1 MAKGNIAFGM
11 LKGRIGDVVFS
22 RKRGIQQ
29 SRAYVQSPANPQTLS
44 QRGQRVKFGTASAFY
59 RSAVKNLFKFA
70 FEYKLPGESDYN
82 AYIRYN
88 LPDMACNTKSA
99 YSRGLPCINNWM
111 LSNGTLRSADIYWVD
126 YGRLDKRAL
135 LCMDSWPEWGEDKTI
150 ADISNALMS
159 YYDLQDGDIVTVVS
173 ISASQSPYTNLATMM
188 AEGAQTDHA
197 DLGAPDWDIKQ
208 FTIDSHSVLKIS
220 TLGIF
225 DFQERADDG
234 LFLKNAGR
242 YTSPLAFGCA
252 VIFSRPTRRG
262 LKVSTAR
269 LLLNDKAQQCAD
281 LCKSEMWWRYCA
293 QNFDSAISLENT
305 PENILEGSVD
315 AFTNDKLLEST
326 NGYPIAPVVNAQMS
340 NTDFVT
346 GLRYTDM
353 TFHPSMIYFLVG
365 NTKAEYRETTQI
377 KGRTTYLYYV
387 DGTDYKIGLDAW
399 DGYNMGVYFIA
410 PNQSLRML
418 GAFKKAQ

>member
-99 YSRGLPCINNWM
+99 YSRGLPCINDWL
-111 LSNGTLRSADIYWVD
+111 LSSGTLRSAELVWNPAGSLDRRVFLGVD
-126 YGRLDKRAL
+126 GAEYFGD
-135 LCMDSWPEWGEDKTI
+135 DTTI
-150 ADISNALMS
+150 ADLSKGLISRYNLK
-159 YYDLQDGDIVTVVS
+159 DGDIVTIVHIV
-173 ISASQSPYTNLATMM
+173 ASQVPFTSLPTAM
-188 AEGAQTDHA
+188 AERAQTD
-197 DLGAPDWDIKQ
+197 DNSLDAPIWNIKQ
-208 FTIDSHSVLKIS
+208 FTIDTRSVLKVS

-225 DFQERADDG
+225 NLNYITDSEVCLSG
-234 LFLKNAGR
+234 SGR
-242 YTSPLAFGCA
+242 YTLPTACASA

-262 LKVSTAR
+262 VKVSTAR
-269 LLLNDKAQQCAD
+269 LFLNKVAQDCTD
-281 LCKSEMWWRYCA
+281 MCKSEMWWHYCA
-293 QNFDSAISLENT
+293 QNFDSAISLANT
-305 PENILEGSVD
+305 PENILQGSVD
-315 AFTNDKLLEST
+315 AVTNDKLLEST

-346 GLRYTDM
+346 GLRYTDT

-377 KGRTTYLYYV
+377 KGRSTYLYYV